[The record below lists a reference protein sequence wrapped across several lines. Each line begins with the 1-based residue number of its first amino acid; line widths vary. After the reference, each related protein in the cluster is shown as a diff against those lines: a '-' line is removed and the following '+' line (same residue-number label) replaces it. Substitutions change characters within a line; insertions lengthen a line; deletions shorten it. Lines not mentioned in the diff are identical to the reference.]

1 MQKVGANIA
10 NKDVSYVKCILLCEK
25 KGLNERSCRV
35 SES

>member
-25 KGLNERSCRV
+25 KRARWKEL
-35 SES
+35 